1 MTVNTINRHFKV
13 QFSQEE
19 METLNNAYELLFD
32 LLDYVDENSVALAE
46 GGYLRWTWEDISLM
60 TDFLLDIHNKTLII
74 TED

>member
-13 QFSQEE
+13 QFSKEE
-19 METLNNAYELLFD
+19 METLNNTYELFFD
-32 LLDYVDENSVALAE
+32 LLDFVDENSVVITE
-46 GGYLRWTWEDISLM
+46 SGYLRWTWEDISLM